1 MAPDADDWWITGPC
15 RRIDGDPLEG
25 SEQIMNDQARNI
37 TVNGKKYLVDDLS
50 DNAKAQLTNI
60 RVVDQ
65 EISRLETLL
74 AIAKTARAAYAQVL
88 GGEVEKTKAN

>member
-1 MAPDADDWWITGPC
+1 MA
-15 RRIDGDPLEG
+15 
-25 SEQIMNDQARNI
+25 DQRTV
-37 TVNGKKYLVDDLS
+37 TVNGKEYAVDDLS

-65 EISRLETLL
+65 EIARLETLI

-88 GGEVEKTKAN
+88 GGEIRKTHPN

>member
-1 MAPDADDWWITGPC
+1 MA
-15 RRIDGDPLEG
+15 
-25 SEQIMNDQARNI
+25 DQTKTI
-37 TVNGKKYLVDDLS
+37 TVNGKKYAVDDLS

-88 GGEVEKTKAN
+88 GGEVQKSQAN

>member
-1 MAPDADDWWITGPC
+1 M
-15 RRIDGDPLEG
+15 
-25 SEQIMNDQARNI
+25 SDQARTI
-37 TVNGKKYLVDDLS
+37 TVNGKKYAIDDLS

-88 GGEVEKTKAN
+88 GGEVQKTQSN

>member
-1 MAPDADDWWITGPC
+1 MSSQGNT
-15 RRIDGDPLEG
+15 
-25 SEQIMNDQARNI
+25 I
-37 TVNGKKYLVDDLS
+37 TVNGTKYKVDDLS

-65 EISRLETLL
+65 EIARLESLL

-88 GGEVEKTKAN
+88 GGEVQKSQAN